1 MWFKDGSQTIT
12 HFIWKIKTEE
22 TMIQIGGQSG
32 DLRNW
37 VICFFIS
44 LNFLQQIITGIGYL
58 SSQS

>member
-37 VICFFIS
+37 VIFF
-44 LNFLQQIITGIGYL
+44 LYL
-58 SSQS
+58 